1 MQRCNL
7 ILDSCCDLPFEV
19 IDKPGIELLRFP
31 YIMSD
36 GEHLDDLYQTT
47 SAHDFYQAMR
57 DGEEPTTAQVAV
69 PVFQEA
75 FGRAIES
82 GVPTVYLS
90 FTSGL
95 SGSFDVACLVRDQL
109 LAEHPEAEL
118 YLVDT
123 LQASVAEGL
132 LRVRGHPAARQG
144 AHGARAGRMGQ
155 RGAFLRGRRVHGGG
169 PGVAAPRRAHPRL
182 GGLCRIKAGRE
193 APAHHRD
200 RWQAARCPAW
210 RAGARRASSSWWSY
224 YQRRVAK
231 EGPGRCVVVAH
242 ADCQKDADRLKEMLA
257 RLDESILFLECDIGP
272 VIEQPCGTRH
282 DRGGVLGLRPPR
294 RAVRGRPH
302 RAQGE
307 GDVGGLTAREGPPT
321 PHRAAACCANRGRR
335 DGGFDMNYLYSGNAG
350 FLEGVAGRLAEAG
363 FVRTDDV
370 EDADAVVTFCAS
382 QTALEDAYFDERG
395 FVQGGASRHRVGGPE
410 RLDAQFRAGAQRGRR
425 GERPGLRWRLR
436 LSWGT

>member
-132 LRVRGHPAARQG
+132 LVYEAIQQRDKGLTARELAEWASEARFFVDAEFMVEDLESLRRGGRIPGSVAY
-144 AHGARAGRMGQ
+144 AGSKLDVKPLLTIATDGKLSLS
-155 RGAFLRGRRVHGGG
+155 GVARGRKKG
-169 PGVAAPRRAHPRL
+169 
-182 GGLCRIKAGRE
+182 IKQLVE
-193 APAHHRD
+193 
-200 RWQAARCPAW
+200 
-210 RAGARRASSSWWSY
+210 Y

-272 VIEQPCGTRH
+272 VIGSH
-282 DRGGVLGLRPPR
+282 
-294 RAVRGRPH
+294 
-302 RAQGE
+302 
-307 GDVGGLTAREGPPT
+307 VGPGMT
-321 PHRAAACCANRGRR
+321 
-335 DGGFDMNYLYSGNAG
+335 
-350 FLEGVAGRLAEAG
+350 
-363 FVRTDDV
+363 
-370 EDADAVVTFCAS
+370 AVVFWGSDRREELSVADRIARKVKGTS
-382 QTALEDAYFDERG
+382 ED
-395 FVQGGASRHRVGGPE
+395 
-410 RLDAQFRAGAQRGRR
+410 
-425 GERPGLRWRLR
+425 
-436 LSWGT
+436 

>member
-132 LRVRGHPAARQG
+132 LVYEAIQQRDKGLTARELAEWASEARFFVDAEFMVEDLESLRRGGRIPGSVAY
-144 AHGARAGRMGQ
+144 AGSKLDVKPLLTIATDGKLSLS
-155 RGAFLRGRRVHGGG
+155 GVARGRKKG
-169 PGVAAPRRAHPRL
+169 
-182 GGLCRIKAGRE
+182 IKQLVE
-193 APAHHRD
+193 
-200 RWQAARCPAW
+200 
-210 RAGARRASSSWWSY
+210 Y

-257 RLDESILFLECDIGP
+257 RLDVSILFLECDIGP
-272 VIEQPCGTRH
+272 VIGSH
-282 DRGGVLGLRPPR
+282 
-294 RAVRGRPH
+294 
-302 RAQGE
+302 
-307 GDVGGLTAREGPPT
+307 VGPG
-321 PHRAAACCANRGRR
+321 
-335 DGGFDMNYLYSGNAG
+335 MI
-350 FLEGVAGRLAEAG
+350 
-363 FVRTDDV
+363 
-370 EDADAVVTFCAS
+370 AVVFWGSDRREELSVADRIARKVKGTS
-382 QTALEDAYFDERG
+382 ED
-395 FVQGGASRHRVGGPE
+395 
-410 RLDAQFRAGAQRGRR
+410 
-425 GERPGLRWRLR
+425 
-436 LSWGT
+436 

>member
-1 MQRCNL
+1 MRRCNL

-132 LRVRGHPAARQG
+132 LVYEAIQQRDKGLTARELAVWASEARFFVDAEFMVEDLESLRRGGRIPGSVAY
-144 AHGARAGRMGQ
+144 AGSKLDVKPLLTIATDGKLSLS
-155 RGAFLRGRRVHGGG
+155 GVARGRKKG
-169 PGVAAPRRAHPRL
+169 
-182 GGLCRIKAGRE
+182 IKQLVE
-193 APAHHRD
+193 
-200 RWQAARCPAW
+200 
-210 RAGARRASSSWWSY
+210 Y

-272 VIEQPCGTRH
+272 VIGSH
-282 DRGGVLGLRPPR
+282 
-294 RAVRGRPH
+294 
-302 RAQGE
+302 
-307 GDVGGLTAREGPPT
+307 VGPG
-321 PHRAAACCANRGRR
+321 
-335 DGGFDMNYLYSGNAG
+335 MI
-350 FLEGVAGRLAEAG
+350 
-363 FVRTDDV
+363 
-370 EDADAVVTFCAS
+370 AVVFWGSDRREELSVADRIARKVKGTS
-382 QTALEDAYFDERG
+382 ED
-395 FVQGGASRHRVGGPE
+395 
-410 RLDAQFRAGAQRGRR
+410 
-425 GERPGLRWRLR
+425 
-436 LSWGT
+436 

>member
-36 GEHLDDLYQTT
+36 GAHLDDLYQTT

-132 LRVRGHPAARQG
+132 LVYEAIQQRDKGLTARELAEWASEARFFVDAEFMVEDLESLRRGGRIPGSVAY
-144 AHGARAGRMGQ
+144 AGSKLDVKPLLTIATDGKLSLS
-155 RGAFLRGRRVHGGG
+155 GVARGRKKG
-169 PGVAAPRRAHPRL
+169 
-182 GGLCRIKAGRE
+182 IKQLVE
-193 APAHHRD
+193 
-200 RWQAARCPAW
+200 
-210 RAGARRASSSWWSY
+210 Y

-272 VIEQPCGTRH
+272 VIGSH
-282 DRGGVLGLRPPR
+282 
-294 RAVRGRPH
+294 
-302 RAQGE
+302 
-307 GDVGGLTAREGPPT
+307 VGPG
-321 PHRAAACCANRGRR
+321 
-335 DGGFDMNYLYSGNAG
+335 MI
-350 FLEGVAGRLAEAG
+350 
-363 FVRTDDV
+363 
-370 EDADAVVTFCAS
+370 AVVFWGSDRREELSVADRIARKVKGTS
-382 QTALEDAYFDERG
+382 ED
-395 FVQGGASRHRVGGPE
+395 
-410 RLDAQFRAGAQRGRR
+410 
-425 GERPGLRWRLR
+425 
-436 LSWGT
+436 

>member
-132 LRVRGHPAARQG
+132 LVYEAIQQRDKGLTARELAEWASEARFFVDAEFMVEDLESLRRGGRIPGSVAY
-144 AHGARAGRMGQ
+144 AGSKLDVKPLLAIATDGKLSLS
-155 RGAFLRGRRVHGGG
+155 GVARGRKKG
-169 PGVAAPRRAHPRL
+169 
-182 GGLCRIKAGRE
+182 IKQLVE
-193 APAHHRD
+193 
-200 RWQAARCPAW
+200 
-210 RAGARRASSSWWSY
+210 Y

-272 VIEQPCGTRH
+272 VIGSH
-282 DRGGVLGLRPPR
+282 
-294 RAVRGRPH
+294 
-302 RAQGE
+302 
-307 GDVGGLTAREGPPT
+307 VGPG
-321 PHRAAACCANRGRR
+321 
-335 DGGFDMNYLYSGNAG
+335 MI
-350 FLEGVAGRLAEAG
+350 
-363 FVRTDDV
+363 
-370 EDADAVVTFCAS
+370 AVVFWGSDRREELSVADRIARKVKGTS
-382 QTALEDAYFDERG
+382 ED
-395 FVQGGASRHRVGGPE
+395 
-410 RLDAQFRAGAQRGRR
+410 
-425 GERPGLRWRLR
+425 
-436 LSWGT
+436 